1 MAMRAGGIEHGP
13 INGSGGDEAQKR
25 ASRSVQDA
33 LSAVNGGREIKGRPL
48 GAVRVRE
55 MNLLDDAEVQTYV
68 NFLKDERHAAHFATP
83 SRTVE
88 ELREEAKNPRNHFL
102 VATILERE
110 SAGEEGM
117 LFPEGK
123 IVEKI
128 IGGAKVRDN
137 ASPNENDHWIEL
149 VVVDPE
155 RQGQGL
161 GKRMFLETIEWAF
174 NSRTFDHRTRLKL
187 DIGVILDAD
196 EIRGFVGGK
205 VTLTRK
211 ERERLGIKDREDKE
225 TVEIDVPSGKD
236 AIKNE
241 DQEAVWAILTKFLQ
255 EKRDSM
261 KMIQLAEFFD
271 FKHKTI
277 FFEEILVPRK
287 TEAQPTAR
295 FELTLSYWI
304 QKLKRDKVFRTKINA
319 LRQAA

>member
-1 MAMRAGGIEHGP
+1 MAMRAGGVEHGSV
-13 INGSGGDEAQKR
+13 NGSGGDEAQKS
-25 ASRSVQDA
+25 ASHFVENA
-33 LSAVNGGREIKGRPL
+33 LSAANGSREIKGRPL
-48 GAVRVRE
+48 GSIRVRE
-55 MNLLDDAEVQTYV
+55 MNLLDDAEIQTYV

-83 SRTVE
+83 PRTVE

-110 SAGEEGM
+110 SAGEGM

-196 EIRGFVGGK
+196 EIRGFPGGK

-225 TVEIDVPSGKD
+225 TVEIDVSSGKD

-241 DQEAVWAILTKFLQ
+241 DQESVWAILTKFLQ

-277 FFEEILVPRK
+277 FFVEILVPRK

-304 QKLKRDKVFRTKINA
+304 QKQKRDRAFRARLNA